1 VRSAKEVYRRGM
13 DPTLEDTLLK
23 LLSADDRRPLVRAM
37 CACARRQLAA
47 AAKVDP
53 RNTTL
58 IETAEGWAAGRLTTV
73 EAREVAWWGQG
84 VPGGLFP
91 MTCLKVIVAPTA
103 DREAAVRLLA
113 QQLPVVLAT
122 KKRPPPHEL
131 PPLLAATERNLC
143 TLAEN
148 AAKAA

>member
-1 VRSAKEVYRRGM
+1 VRSAKEVYRPTM
-13 DPTLEDTLLK
+13 DPTLEDTLLR
-23 LLSADDRRPLVRAM
+23 LLHADDRRPLVRAM
-37 CACARRQLAA
+37 CACARRQLAV

-84 VPGGLFP
+84 VPGGIFP
-91 MTCLKVIVAPTA
+91 MCCLRVIVAPMA
-103 DREAAVRLLA
+103 NREAATRFLA
-113 QQLPVVLAT
+113 QQLPTAIVM
-122 KKRPPPHEL
+122 KKRPPPHEGPAL
-131 PPLLAATERNLC
+131 IAATERNLC

-148 AAKAA
+148 AANAA

>member
-1 VRSAKEVYRRGM
+1 MRSAKEVYRLFM
-13 DPTLEDTLLK
+13 DPTLEDTLLR

-84 VPGGLFP
+84 VPGSLFP
-91 MTCLKVIVAPTA
+91 MACLKVIVAPTA
-103 DREAAVRLLA
+103 DRAAATRLFA
-113 QQLPVVLAT
+113 QQLPMVIAT
-122 KKRPPPHEL
+122 KKRPAPHEL
-131 PPLLAATERNLC
+131 PALLAATERFLC